1 MGDGGA
7 SHLVSPSGPTLFPG
21 SRGVTW
27 GGGGQGDLWVEDK
40 TAGQPGG
47 EADVNREIPGSS
59 CNLLGGAGSCF
70 KLISR
75 QRRCK
80 CKPSQTEIQTSNSKR
95 WSWVR
100 FGQKRWNAPAAPEQ
114 NRKLTKSNTEV
125 CSQMGKHFLYHFYH
139 FRPPSVPKKYFW
151 DGVTLRH
158 VKIVASLCAELC
170 A

>member
-1 MGDGGA
+1 MGGWGARRSLGGRQDA
-7 SHLVSPSGPTLFPG
+7 RSARGG
-21 SRGVTW
+21 SRCKQRNSGLLLQLAW
-27 GGGGQGDLWVEDK
+27 GRGK
-40 TAGQPGG
+40 
-47 EADVNREIPGSS
+47 
-59 CNLLGGAGSCF
+59 LLQTY
-70 KLISR
+70 ISR

-100 FGQKRWNAPAAPEQ
+100 FGQKRWNAPAASEQ
-114 NRKLTKSNTEV
+114 NRKLTNSNTAV

-170 A
+170 E

>member
-1 MGDGGA
+1 MGSGWWVMGG
-7 SHLVSPSGPTLFPG
+7 LRTLSPQSGPTLFPG

-40 TAGQPGG
+40 TPGQPGG

-125 CSQMGKHFLYHFYH
+125 CSQMGKHFLYHFIILD
-139 FRPPSVPKKYFW
+139 RPLSQRSTF
-151 DGVTLRH
+151 GTG
-158 VKIVASLCAELC
+158 
-170 A
+170 

>member
-40 TAGQPGG
+40 TPGQPGG

-100 FGQKRWNAPAAPEQ
+100 FGQKRWNAPAASEQ

-125 CSQMGKHFLYHFYH
+125 CSQMGKHFLYHFIILD
-139 FRPPSVPKKYFW
+139 RPLSQRSTF
-151 DGVTLRH
+151 GTG
-158 VKIVASLCAELC
+158 
-170 A
+170 

>member
-7 SHLVSPSGPTLFPG
+7 SHLVPPIRANTFPRLKG
-21 SRGVTW
+21 GHMGGW
-27 GGGGQGDLWVEDK
+27 GARRSLGGRQD
-40 TAGQPGG
+40 ARSARG

-100 FGQKRWNAPAAPEQ
+100 FGQKRWNAPAASEQ
-114 NRKLTKSNTEV
+114 NRKLTNSNTAV
-125 CSQMGKHFLYHFYH
+125 CSQMGKHFLYHFIILD
-139 FRPPSVPKKYFW
+139 RPLSQRSTF
-151 DGVTLRH
+151 GTG
-158 VKIVASLCAELC
+158 
-170 A
+170 